1 MRGLIVLMVVTAV
14 FAAACG
20 GDGGATPGETPD
32 SSPNPM
38 GSTVPD
44 GGYWQSPA
52 AATPT
57 EFRVA
62 MINLMSPVPVDANNP
77 TAGDTFDARIDILIE
92 ELKAFKPDLVGF
104 NEATW
109 TAAHGAAVD
118 RLAKGLKMEWQYARS
133 NPWFPGQT
141 KETSDQVA
149 RQIGLDEGD
158 CILSR
163 YPILRAERKPLNP
176 RTSETEG
183 RAALHVV
190 VKGPGQLGDIDV
202 YITHLTGGGE
212 TVRKAQTSAFLEFIS
227 ATRGNGPLLVMGD
240 MSEPVGSATYQLYE
254 DNGLEDLASSPAL
267 TTCCRESVIGQQP
280 PPAVRTDYLMSDNWK
295 PTTTGLIADSPRERE
310 NGELLYASDHNGL
323 TATFPLP
330 PEAIPPG

>member
-1 MRGLIVLMVVTAV
+1 
-14 FAAACG
+14 
-20 GDGGATPGETPD
+20 
-32 SSPNPM
+32 
-38 GSTVPD
+38 
-44 GGYWQSPA
+44 
-52 AATPT
+52 
-57 EFRVA
+57 

-77 TAGDTFDARIDILIE
+77 TAGDTFDARIDILVE

-118 RLAKGLKMEWQYARS
+118 RLAKGLKMEWQYSRS

-141 KETSDQVA
+141 KETSDEVAKQV
-149 RQIGLDEGD
+149 GLDEGD

-163 YPILRAERKPLNP
+163 YPILRAERKALNP

-190 VKGPGQLGDIDV
+190 IKGPGQMGEVDV

-212 TVRKAQTSAFLEFIS
+212 TVRKAQAADFLGFVK
-227 ATRGNGPLLVMGD
+227 ATRGKGPLLAMGD
-240 MSEPVGSATYQLYE
+240 MGEPVGSATYRLYE
-254 DNGLEDLASSPAL
+254 EAGLGDLVSPEL

-280 PPAVRTDYLMSDNWK
+280 KPATRTDYLLSDNWK
-295 PTTTGLIADSPRERE
+295 PTATGLLADSPKKRLD
-310 NGELLYASDHNGL
+310 GAWLYASDHNGL
-323 TATFPLP
+323 TATFSVP
-330 PEAIPPG
+330 PDVISPG